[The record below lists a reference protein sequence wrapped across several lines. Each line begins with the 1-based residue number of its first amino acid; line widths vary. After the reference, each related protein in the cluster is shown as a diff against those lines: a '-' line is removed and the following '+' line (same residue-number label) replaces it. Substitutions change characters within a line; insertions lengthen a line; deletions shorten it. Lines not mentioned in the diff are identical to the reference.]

1 MNFIKKAW
9 LTFRQLKTW
18 LQIVIVIVAISL
30 FGAIG
35 GSGSTSTDS
44 GTTTASSSPSSEAT
58 PEASASATPEASASA
73 TPAVS
78 AAQLKSAMSHI
89 RVSSDT
95 VKNTKY
101 YTDSS
106 SPRYTNQNGFYIYAG
121 GSKGSTPSLFWDIQY
136 EGSDWLFIKS
146 YFFNIDGFT
155 YELTP
160 DYGVIKTDNDTN
172 VWEWYNEAIT
182 SEQVDLIQRIIN
194 SKSAVMRLNG
204 TQYYKDVK
212 ITATQKAALQ
222 HVLTVFQGLG
232 GDLTNP

>member
-1 MNFIKKAW
+1 MGMNFIKNAW

-18 LQIVIVIVAISL
+18 LQIVIVLVVLSL

-35 GSGSTSTDS
+35 GNGSSSTS
-44 GTTTASSSPSSEAT
+44 SSTNTSTSKSSTVSAT
-58 PEASASATPEASASA
+58 ASATPEPSASA

-78 AAQLKSAMSHI
+78 AAELKTAMSHMHI
-89 RVSSDT
+89 KTDT

-101 YTDSS
+101 YQDVT
-106 SPRYTNQNGFYIYAG
+106 SPQYVNQNGFSIYAG
-121 GSKGSTPSLFWDIQY
+121 GTAGSTPNLFLEIQY

-146 YFFNIDGFT
+146 YFFNVDGFT

-172 VWEWYNEAIT
+172 VWEWYNESIT
-182 SEQVDLIQRIIN
+182 TDQLDLIQKIIN

-212 ITATQKAALQ
+212 ITAMQKAALQ